1 MDELPDRGRVSGE
14 ARSRLYDAVLDLVLE
29 KGFQDTTL
37 EMVLARASASKEE
50 FDGNFTDLEDCA
62 LKLFADCLEDITS
75 SVEAAYA
82 AHDNWRDAVR
92 AAAIA
97 TARYQRV
104 HPERVRFC
112 ALELLWAGDM
122 ARAQVEAGYR
132 RFTDLIDAGRQE
144 LDDPD
149 SVPRSTAEGI
159 IGSIAMV
166 LTKWLEEGG
175 GTKGAESFPY
185 TYIQQVMHLLVLPY
199 LGQEAAEEELE
210 IPPPPDLNDDPGPQS

>member
-1 MDELPDRGRVSGE
+1 M
-14 ARSRLYDAVLDLVLE
+14 
-29 KGFQDTTL
+29 
-37 EMVLARASASKEE
+37 
-50 FDGNFTDLEDCA
+50 
-62 LKLFADCLEDITS
+62 
-75 SVEAAYA
+75 
-82 AHDNWRDAVR
+82 
-92 AAAIA
+92 
-97 TARYQRV
+97 
-104 HPERVRFC
+104 RFW